1 MMSLLDSYASMIAE
15 SFSVHLLLASLALIL
30 SSIEPVL
37 ELEGSTHESPVSSS
51 VESPD
56 SKLDGEPTI
65 IVHPQK

>member
-37 ELEGSTHESPVSSS
+37 EGSTHESPVSSS